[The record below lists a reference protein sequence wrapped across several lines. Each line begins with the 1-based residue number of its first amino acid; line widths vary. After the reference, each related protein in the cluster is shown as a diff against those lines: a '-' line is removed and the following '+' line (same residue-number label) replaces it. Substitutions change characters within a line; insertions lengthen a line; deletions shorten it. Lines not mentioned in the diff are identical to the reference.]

1 MATIQLSND
10 INTQNK
16 RNHQKKGFNL
26 NRQNTL
32 TVVLNMGGIS
42 PLGAIL
48 RGKGAKQYKGGEN
61 AQPLIDH

>member
-32 TVVLNMGGIS
+32 TQWLSTWAES
-42 PLGAIL
+42 PPWGRFWGA
-48 RGKGAKQYKGGEN
+48 RGQNNTKGAKMLN
-61 AQPLIDH
+61 H